1 MASGPTQNYDDPTLV
16 SWRPRPALAR
26 ALRVALAA
34 LPVGVAVV
42 AGMLAM
48 RYLPPERVGLDPW
61 LWLAVEV
68 AACSLLLVVVAR
80 VSGRLLPLATLLRLT
95 LVLPDRVPNRAA
107 AIRRTSSPERLRARL
122 EEASGDGPEPD
133 AALLLE
139 LVAALGRHDRAT
151 FRHSERVQGYS
162 ALIGRELGLPPDDV
176 ARLGWAALLHDV
188 GKLTVP
194 ADVLNKPA
202 RPDPAEWAALSGHAA
217 AGGELAAPLARWLG
231 PWAAAIDEH
240 HERWDGGGYPR
251 GLAGDQISLGARI
264 VSVADA
270 YDVITSARAYKA
282 ALPADAARAE
292 LARCAGEQFDPA
304 VVRAFLAVGLGE
316 MRRVAGP
323 FALVGALPVVPLLQQ
338 GAARTLGRASGSTST
353 GAVTAAVGPGIATAV
368 VVGAGL
374 VVATPVLAVPP
385 AGGPGTTAVLTD
397 AGAGSE
403 TSDAEVPGHT
413 GGGATALDGDAPES
427 AGPAL
432 EDAQV
437 LDAGPGAAVPEDDGA
452 PGTGGE
458 NGDAADDLAVGPAGA
473 DPGAG
478 STGGSTP
485 DGSTA
490 KPTPS
495 GSTPGG
501 PTAKPSP
508 SGSTPTLPPTASDSA
523 REAVGDTG
531 TRPPSS
537 GAPAAAPAGRPNSE

>member
-34 LPVGVAVV
+34 FPVAVAAA
-42 AGMLAM
+42 AGLLAV
-48 RYLPPERVGLDPW
+48 RFLPPERVGLHPW

-68 AACSLLLVVVAR
+68 AACAVLLLLVGR
-80 VSGRLLPLATLLRLT
+80 VTRRLLPLTTLLRLT

-107 AIRRTSSPERLRARL
+107 AVRRTYSPEGLRARL
-122 EEASGDGPEPD
+122 EQASGDGPEPD
-133 AALLLE
+133 ATLLLE
-139 LVAALGRHDRAT
+139 LVTALGRHDRAT

-162 ALIGRELGLPPDDV
+162 ALIGRELGLSAGDV

-194 ADVLNKPA
+194 VDVLNKPA
-202 RPDPAEWAALSGHAA
+202 RPDPAEWAAISGHAA

-240 HERWDGGGYPR
+240 HERWDGAGYPR
-251 GLAGDQISLGARI
+251 GLAGEQISLGARI

-316 MRRVAGP
+316 LRRVAGP
-323 FALVGALPVVPLLQQ
+323 FALAGALPAVPLVQH
-338 GAARTLGRASGSTST
+338 GAARTLGRASGAGS
-353 GAVTAAVGPGIATAV
+353 GASATAAAVPGVAAAV

-374 VVATPVLAVPP
+374 AVATPVLSVPAVPD
-385 AGGPGTTAVLTD
+385 AASSTVLTD
-397 AGAGSE
+397 VPGGEAGAP
-403 TSDAEVPGHT
+403 SDADDTGVAADDQSAPAGEDPTLEGLEVP
-413 GGGATALDGDAPES
+413 DA
-427 AGPAL
+427 G
-432 EDAQV
+432 
-437 LDAGPGAAVPEDDGA
+437 LDAGPGAAVPGEDGGPDATGPTDA
-452 PGTGGE
+452 P
-458 NGDAADDLAVGPAGA
+458 ADDPSASDDAGSSAVDDPSATPTAQPAGPDA
-473 DPGAG
+473 SDPL
-478 STGGSTP
+478 
-485 DGSTA
+485 
-490 KPTPS
+490 
-495 GSTPGG
+495 
-501 PTAKPSP
+501 
-508 SGSTPTLPPTASDSA
+508 LPPTASDA
-523 REAVGDTG
+523 ANEAVGSTG

-537 GAPAAAPAGRPNSE
+537 GLPAEPAGRPTAE